1 MKDFAFLIKKSRP
14 TYLPTDLSRRVLLP
28 NPLLL
33 IMFCI
38 LILFTGCEKEESINS
53 SEVEKVATSEKFKV
67 VDGVLHFLDQEN
79 YLKDAELIQN
89 LPEPEFREW
98 ERRIG
103 FKSLRT
109 WISDAN
115 DALEDVRTE

>member
-1 MKDFAFLIKKSRP
+1 MKYFTILIQKIP
-14 TYLPTDLSRRVLLP
+14 TYRPTDLPTYRIRQILLP
-28 NPLLL
+28 SRLLL
-33 IMFCI
+33 IMFSLFFI
-38 LILFTGCEKEESINS
+38 FTGCEKEESTVTS
-53 SEVEKVATSEKFKV
+53 DLKMDATSEKFKV

-79 YLKDAELIQN
+79 YLRDAELIQN

-109 WISDAN
+109 SRS
-115 DALEDVRTE
+115 V